1 MEIIKKF
8 LEWVKLKEQVH
19 ADEKHPL
26 LFNER
31 DVWMCYFGENVGT
44 ESNGKNEFF
53 HRPVLVLHKFNK
65 HLFYGLPLSTKM
77 KDNKFYVPF
86 DFNGKKQSAMISQMR
101 TLDVKR
107 LHYKKGKLSQKD
119 FELIKGEFLKI
130 FQKNNPPKRGSA

>member
-8 LEWVKLKEQVH
+8 LEWVHLKERVH
-19 ADEKHPL
+19 ADEKNPL

-31 DVWMCYFGENVGT
+31 DVWMRYFGENVGS

-65 HLFYGLPLSTKM
+65 HLFYGLPLSTKL
-77 KDNKFYVPF
+77 KDNKFYTEF
-86 DFNGKKQSAMISQMR
+86 EFNEKKQSAMISQMR
-101 TLDVKR
+101 ALDAKR

-119 FELIKGEFLKI
+119 FALVKGKFLEI
-130 FQKNNPPKRGSA
+130 FQKNNPPFGESA